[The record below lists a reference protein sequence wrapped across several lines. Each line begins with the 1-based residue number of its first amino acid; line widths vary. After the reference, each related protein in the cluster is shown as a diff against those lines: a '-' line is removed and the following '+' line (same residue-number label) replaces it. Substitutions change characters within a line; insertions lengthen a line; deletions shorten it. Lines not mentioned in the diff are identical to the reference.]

1 MGIISSRAILWQP
14 GEHSESQRY
23 FRRKIKSIPS
33 SNRLVRD
40 ELREEVQY
48 FFPDKKSK
56 PRDSLS
62 LIQVPLK
69 SVQQKNV
76 RSVLPIKEN

>member
-1 MGIISSRAILWQP
+1 MGIISSRAILQQTT
-14 GEHSESQRY
+14 EHS
-23 FRRKIKSIPS
+23 KSTGYSRGKVKPITETD
-33 SNRLVRD
+33 RLVCH
-40 ELREEVQY
+40 ELCKEVQY
-48 FFPDKKSK
+48 NFFDKGRK